1 MIWASLGDANTKFFH
16 SVASARRNQNAI
28 WGLEDEGGNMIE
40 HDKGLKDLGV
50 RYFKQ
55 IFSDDNQ
62 TTFEAQLKVIRLFP
76 FFLQQEEMVSFTS
89 QITFEEVDWALK
101 SFKKDKSLGLDGW
114 PVEFF
119 LAFFDLLGNELV
131 NLVEISR

>member
-1 MIWASLGDANTKFFH
+1 
-16 SVASARRNQNAI
+16 
-28 WGLEDEGGNMIE
+28 MIE